1 MSFKELF
8 NSKNPLLGGPD
19 KKKVPNLKTTWL
31 ADKAANAYLGED
43 NTKKAKQ
50 NVNKLIDLYNARDNP
65 NEMTDKEREYRT
77 DVVNS
82 FYQTKPQAL
91 ISSLDDE
98 GIDEYL
104 KKLDTNV
111 EEVNTN
117 IDVPDY
123 KPGTDKIANSQ
134 RQKLAIALDVYDQIE
149 EEERLF
155 EPSDVGGWKVKN
167 MPNLTDREKRQI
179 REDIT
184 NSKSGRID
192 VDGLVK
198 SLSKIP
204 NSGSIQSVVGA
215 FIDNDMYS
223 LYEEDYKSP
232 VNVYVDENDNII
244 VEQKAK
250 TSDDLK
256 WYAKPFVDMD
266 NLKEI
271 EESGIIDQPNI
282 KFRL

>member
-1 MSFKELF
+1 MSFKEVF

-19 KKKVPNLKTTWL
+19 KKKSPKLKTTWL
-31 ADKAANAYLGED
+31 ADQAVNAYLGED

-82 FYQTKPQAL
+82 FYQTKPGYSL
-91 ISSLDDE
+91 KDLDDE

-104 KKLDTNV
+104 KNLDTNV
-111 EEVNTN
+111 EEFNTN
-117 IDVPDY
+117 IDVKDS
-123 KPGTDKIANSQ
+123 PGWQAPNSQ
-134 RQKLAIALDVYDQIE
+134 KQKLAIALDVYDQIE

-155 EPSDVGGWKVKN
+155 EPSDVGGWKLKN
-167 MPNLTDREKRQI
+167 MPNLTDREKKQI
-179 REDIT
+179 REEIN
-184 NSKSGRID
+184 NSKSGNID
-192 VDGLVK
+192 FNGLMNALEK
-198 SLSKIP
+198 T
-204 NSGSIQSVVGA
+204 NSYALRSNVVNQFIQ
-215 FIDNDMYS
+215 NDM
-223 LYEEDYKSP
+223 LEQGDDDYKSP
-232 VNVYVDENDNII
+232 VNIYVDENDNII
-244 VEQKAK
+244 LEQKAK

>member
-1 MSFKELF
+1 MSFKEVF

-19 KKKVPNLKTTWL
+19 KKKSPKLKTTWL
-31 ADKAANAYLGED
+31 ADQAVNAYLGED

-82 FYQTKPQAL
+82 FYQTKPGYSL
-91 ISSLDDE
+91 KDLDDE

-104 KKLDTNV
+104 KNLDTNV
-111 EEVNTN
+111 EEFNTN
-117 IDVPDY
+117 IDVKDS
-123 KPGTDKIANSQ
+123 PGWQAPNSQ
-134 RQKLAIALDVYDQIE
+134 KQKLAIALDVYDQIE

-155 EPSDVGGWKVKN
+155 EPSDVGGWKLKN
-167 MPNLTDREKRQI
+167 MPNLTDREKKQI
-179 REDIT
+179 REEIN
-184 NSKSGRID
+184 NSKSGKID
-192 VDGLVK
+192 FNGLMNALEK
-198 SLSKIP
+198 T
-204 NSGSIQSVVGA
+204 NSYALRSNVVNQFIQ
-215 FIDNDMYS
+215 NDM
-223 LYEEDYKSP
+223 LEQGDDDYKSP
-232 VNVYVDENDNII
+232 VNIYVDENDNII
-244 VEQKAK
+244 LEQKAK

>member
-1 MSFKELF
+1 MSFKEVF

-19 KKKVPNLKTTWL
+19 KKKSPKLKTTWL
-31 ADKAANAYLGED
+31 ADQAVNAYLGED

-82 FYQTKPQAL
+82 FYQTKPGYSL
-91 ISSLDDE
+91 KDLDDE

-104 KKLDTNV
+104 KNLDTNV
-111 EEVNTN
+111 EEFNTN
-117 IDVPDY
+117 IDVKDS
-123 KPGTDKIANSQ
+123 PGWQAPNSQ
-134 RQKLAIALDVYDQIE
+134 KQKLAIALDVYDQIE

-155 EPSDVGGWKVKN
+155 EPSDVGGWKIKN
-167 MPNLTDREKRQI
+167 MPNLTDREKKQI
-179 REDIT
+179 REEIN
-184 NSKSGRID
+184 NSKSGNID
-192 VDGLVK
+192 FNGLMNALEK
-198 SLSKIP
+198 T
-204 NSGSIQSVVGA
+204 NSYALRSNVVNKFIQ
-215 FIDNDMYS
+215 NDMLDVS
-223 LYEEDYKSP
+223 DDDYKSP
-232 VNVYVDENDNII
+232 VNIYVDENDNII
-244 VEQKAK
+244 LEQKAK